1 MQKPWQL
8 AVAELSVAGRKAEAM
23 EILKTEMERGNLAA
37 LASYAW
43 RAAGEELSHAEAAR
57 LVDRVEKEME
67 RGDVDAHLQLAFAY
81 DMKVCSLP
89 YDEAPMRRLHHL
101 EQAAKHGA
109 GANVAL
115 AAARIWLGGSLGVQP
130 DLTKAAYWYA
140 VAERDGSDEAR
151 NERRKHGL

>member
-8 AVAELSVAGRKAEAM
+8 AVAELSVAGCKAEAM
-23 EILKTEMERGNLAA
+23 EILKAEMERGNLAA
-37 LASYAW
+37 LASYAR
-43 RAAGEELSHAEAAR
+43 RAVGEELSHDEAAR
-57 LVDRVEKEME
+57 HVDRVEKEME
-67 RGDVDAHLQLAFAY
+67 HGDVDAHLQLAIAY

-89 YDEAPMRRLHHL
+89 YDEAPMRRLHHI

-109 GANVAL
+109 GAHVAL
-115 AAARIWLGGSLGVQP
+115 AAARIWLAGSLGIQP
-130 DLTKAAYWYA
+130 DRAKAVYWYG